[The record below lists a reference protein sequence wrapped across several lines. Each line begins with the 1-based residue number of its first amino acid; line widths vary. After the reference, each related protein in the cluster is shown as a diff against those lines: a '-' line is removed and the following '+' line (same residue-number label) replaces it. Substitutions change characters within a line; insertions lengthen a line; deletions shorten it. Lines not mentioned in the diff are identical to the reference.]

1 MAQGPAKTDLFLPG
15 RRHVLAAALS
25 SVGYVALVAARRA
38 PRFGLG
44 EFAVCA
50 AALALAY
57 FSARVRIRTIAWATW
72 GAGVVCAAIVG
83 FTPSTRAAAAVGT
96 FAALVSGVVA
106 LARLPSPGGIV
117 RDRKRSVR
125 VGVAFIVASFVPVP
139 IALFDGLAWMLTAA
153 AVTSAFL
160 LAGFAGAARLERR
173 LELGVVE
180 RLNAFLLAIAAL
192 GAGALAL
199 GATAALPW
207 PAVACALAAGCG
219 IAAATL
225 CELGDAIAVWNG
237 VRRAAAIAGLAVALA
252 SIYAFLLIDQ
262 PLHARELAAAVILGG
277 IVCGAELSRIG
288 RALRSDASRRLLAVA
303 DAHVALRGRDAEG
316 ALAGALHALRKAAP
330 PSVTASPELWTLE
343 PVTILRVD
351 AAGYARTEPGE
362 IPPEL
367 LVVACAEPESTVR
380 AEALAHVEVR
390 RPDLRGLS
398 RWMSDAKL
406 ASATLVSRGGDIE
419 AVLFLPSWASV
430 PDMTLEEARA
440 IRELAD
446 ELAPLCHARA
456 QLARSMA
463 REAAAREAEGEAT
476 TRAERA
482 LHHLERASAHHAL
495 HAARL
500 ARPAAVGIYA
510 AQSRAAYDGLERL
523 AKAQAPAVVVAR
535 SGVDPIPF
543 LARAHLAGARKNAP
557 FVLVDCTA
565 AREHDIDR
573 WRDPV
578 ASPLALADGGVLVLL
593 DAAALPIDLQR
604 LVGQALAERRAPWP
618 RGDSLDIVLALTTVE
633 SSESRRHAVSATR
646 ALAEAGRLDPLLS
659 SRAGDAIDDPV
670 RIPGIVDRPEDIRA
684 IVTDRLARE
693 GLRVR
698 GAPMGIDD
706 AGFGLLVDHPFEA
719 EDAELSAV
727 VQRLVAH
734 AIAEGRDVVRE
745 RDVRAV
751 LPELVAQDS
760 PVIPTKPTPR
770 GTGT

>member
-1 MAQGPAKTDLFLPG
+1 MARDSANADLFLPG

-38 PRFGLG
+38 TRFGLG

-50 AALALAY
+50 GALALAY
-57 FSARVRIRTIAWATW
+57 FSARVRVRTIAWATW
-72 GAGVVCAAIVG
+72 GAGVVSAAIIG

-96 FAALVSGVVA
+96 FAALASGAVA

-117 RDRKRSVR
+117 RDRKRSPR
-125 VGVAFIVASFVPVP
+125 IGVALVAACFATAGIGLV
-139 IALFDGLAWMLTAA
+139 DDLAWVLTAA
-153 AVTSAFL
+153 AIASALL
-160 LAGFAGAARLERR
+160 LAGFAAAARLERR

-180 RLNAFLLAIAAL
+180 RLNAFLLAIAAM
-192 GAGALAL
+192 GAGALAV
-199 GATAALPW
+199 GATGALPW
-207 PAVACALAAGCG
+207 PAVGCVLASACG
-219 IAAATL
+219 IAATTL

-237 VRRAAAIAGLAVALA
+237 VRRAAAIAGLAIVLA
-252 SIYAFLLIDQ
+252 SVYAFLLVDQ
-262 PLHARELAAAVILGG
+262 PLHARELAAAVILGA
-277 IVCGAELSRIG
+277 IVCGAELGRIG
-288 RALRSDASRRLLAVA
+288 RALRADASRRLVAVHEA
-303 DAHVALRGRDAEG
+303 KIALRGRDAEG

-330 PSVTASPELWTLE
+330 PSVTASPELWTLD

-367 LVVACAEPESTVR
+367 LVVACAEVESTVR

-419 AVLFLPSWASV
+419 AVLFLPSWVGIA
-430 PDMTLEEARA
+430 DMTLEEARA

-463 REAAAREAEGEAT
+463 RESAARDAEGEAT
-476 TRAERA
+476 TRAER
-482 LHHLERASAHHAL
+482 LEHHLARASAHHAL

-510 AQSRAAYDGLERL
+510 AQSRAAYDALERL

-535 SGVDPIPF
+535 SGVDPVPF

-565 AREHDIDR
+565 AREHDIER

-618 RGDSLDIVLALTTVE
+618 RGDSLDIVLALTTIE
-633 SSESRRHAVSATR
+633 PTR
-646 ALAEAGRLDPLLS
+646 ALADAGRLDPLLS

-670 RIPGIVDRPEDIRA
+670 RIPGIVDRPEDIRS

-706 AGFGLLVDHPFEA
+706 AGFALLVDHPFEG
-719 EDAELSAV
+719 EDAELSAI

-734 AIAEGRDVVRE
+734 ALAEGRDVVRE
-745 RDVRAV
+745 RDVRTV
-751 LPELVAQDS
+751 LPELVVQDS

>member
-1 MAQGPAKTDLFLPG
+1 MAREPAKTDLFLPG
-15 RRHVLAAALS
+15 RRHVLAAALL

-38 PRFGLG
+38 TRFGLG
-44 EFAVCA
+44 EFVVCA
-50 AALALAY
+50 AALTLAY
-57 FSARVRIRTIAWATW
+57 FSARVRVRTIAWAAW
-72 GAGVVCAAIVG
+72 GAGVVCAAVVG
-83 FTPSTRAAAAVGT
+83 FTPATRAAAAVGS
-96 FAALVSGVVA
+96 FAALAAGSVA
-106 LARLPSPGGIV
+106 LARLPSPGGVV

-125 VGVAFIVASFVPVP
+125 IGVAFIVACFVPVP
-139 IALFDGLAWMLTAA
+139 IALWDGLAWMLTAA
-153 AVTSAFL
+153 AIASTLV
-160 LAGFAGAARLERR
+160 LAGFAAAARLERR

-180 RLNAFLLAIAAL
+180 RLNAFLLTIAAL
-192 GAGALAL
+192 AAGALAL
-199 GATAALPW
+199 GATGALPW
-207 PAVACALAAGCG
+207 PATGCVLAASCG
-219 IAAATL
+219 IAATML
-225 CELGDAIAVWNG
+225 CELGDAIVVWNG
-237 VRRAAAIAGLAVALA
+237 VRRAAAVAGLAVALA
-252 SIYAFLLIDQ
+252 SVYAFLLVDQ
-262 PLHARELAAAVILGG
+262 PLHARELAAAVILGA
-277 IVCGAELSRIG
+277 IVCGAELGRIG
-288 RALRSDASRRLLAVA
+288 RALRADASRRLLAV
-303 DAHVALRGRDAEG
+303 DAAKIALRGRDAEG

-330 PSVTASPELWTLE
+330 PSVTASPELWTLD

-419 AVLFLPSWASV
+419 AVLFLPSWIGVS
-430 PDMTLEEARA
+430 DMTLEEARA

-463 REAAAREAEGEAT
+463 REAAARDAEGEAT
-476 TRAERA
+476 TRAER
-482 LHHLERASAHHAL
+482 LEHHLERAAAHHAL
-495 HAARL
+495 HAGRL

-510 AQSRAAYDGLERL
+510 AQSRAAYDALERL

-535 SGVDPIPF
+535 SGVDPVPF

-578 ASPLALADGGVLVLL
+578 SSPLALADGGVLVLL
-593 DAAALPIDLQR
+593 DAAALPVDLQR

-633 SSESRRHAVSATR
+633 APRS
-646 ALAEAGRLDPLLS
+646 LADAGRLDPLLS
-659 SRAGDAIDDPV
+659 SRVGDAAIDDPV

-706 AGFGLLVDHPFEA
+706 GGFALLVDHPFEA

-751 LPELVAQDS
+751 LQLVVQDS

>member
-1 MAQGPAKTDLFLPG
+1 MARDPAHADLFLAG

-38 PRFGLG
+38 TRFGLG
-44 EFAVCA
+44 EFVVCA

-57 FSARVRIRTIAWATW
+57 FSARVRVRTIAWATW
-72 GAGVVCAAIVG
+72 GAAVVCAAIVG

-96 FAALVSGVVA
+96 FAALASGAVA

-117 RDRKRSVR
+117 RDRKRSPR
-125 VGVAFIVASFVPVP
+125 IGVALVAACFATAG
-139 IALFDGLAWMLTAA
+139 IGLWGDLAWVLTAA
-153 AVTSAFL
+153 AIASSLL
-160 LAGFAGAARLERR
+160 LAGFAAAARLERR

-180 RLNAFLLAIAAL
+180 RLNAFLLAIGAL
-192 GAGALAL
+192 AAGALAL

-207 PAVACALAAGCG
+207 PAVGCVLGVGCG
-219 IAAATL
+219 VAATTL
-225 CELGDAIAVWNG
+225 CELGDAIVVWNG
-237 VRRAAAIAGLAVALA
+237 VRRAAAIAGLAIALA
-252 SIYAFLLIDQ
+252 SAYAFLLIDQ

-277 IVCGAELSRIG
+277 IVCGAELGRIG
-288 RALRSDASRRLLAVA
+288 RALRADASRRLLAVDEA
-303 DAHVALRGRDAEG
+303 KIALRGRDAEG

-330 PSVTASPELWTLE
+330 PSVTASPELWTLD

-351 AAGYARTEPGE
+351 AAGYARTDAGE

-367 LVVACAEPESTVR
+367 LVIACAEAESTVR
-380 AEALAHVEVR
+380 AEALTHVQVR

-419 AVLFLPSWASV
+419 AVLFLPSWTGVS
-430 PDMTLEEARA
+430 DMTLEEARA
-440 IRELAD
+440 LRELAD

-463 REAAAREAEGEAT
+463 RESAARDAEGEAT
-476 TRAERA
+476 TRAER
-482 LHHLERASAHHAL
+482 LEHHLARASAHHAL

-510 AQSRAAYDGLERL
+510 AQSRSAFDALERL

-535 SGVDPIPF
+535 SGVDPVPF

-565 AREHDIDR
+565 AREHDIER
-573 WRDPV
+573 WRDPI

-618 RGDSLDIVLALTTVE
+618 RGDSLDIVLALTTIE
-633 SSESRRHAVSATR
+633 APR
-646 ALAEAGRLDPLLS
+646 ALADAGRLDPLLS
-659 SRAGDAIDDPV
+659 SRAGDAIDDPL

-698 GAPMGIDD
+698 GAPLGIDD
-706 AGFGLLVDHPFEA
+706 AGFALLVDHPFEG
-719 EDAELSAV
+719 EDAELSAI

-734 AIAEGRDVVRE
+734 ALAEGRDVVRE
-745 RDVRAV
+745 RDVRTV
-751 LPELVAQDS
+751 LPELVVQDG